1 MQTDI
6 DLLSVS
12 EVVDL
17 PPAIGSRDGCI
28 VGLLDVGKSLG
39 RLLIGLL
46 LIGSLLGSI
55 VVGGSC

>member
-1 MQTDI
+1 MVSSFHCILKYQISMIQTDI

-28 VGLLDVGKSLG
+28 VG
-39 RLLIGLL
+39 
-46 LIGSLLGSI
+46 
-55 VVGGSC
+55 